1 MNAEA
6 KRLAARDR
14 VLMYTR
20 GMDIDPETGIALAL
34 ESLRRAGKNADPNKV
49 MRELFNLL
57 QEKGQSQFMTGTEGR
72 LLVCAP
78 AMSRRSMI
86 AKDME
91 QLSLIEAIRSRF
103 LGMIGLRKNKSG
115 SGT

>member
-34 ESLRRAGKNADPNKV
+34 ESLHRAGKNADPSKV
-49 MRELFNLL
+49 MQELFDLL
-57 QEKGQSQFMTGTEGR
+57 QEKEQSQFMAGAKGH
-72 LLVCAP
+72 LLACTP
-78 AMSRRSMI
+78 TMNRRSMV

-91 QLSLIEAIRSRF
+91 QFSLMKTIRSWF
-103 LGMIGLRKNKSG
+103 LGLIGLHKNKSG
-115 SGT
+115 SGI